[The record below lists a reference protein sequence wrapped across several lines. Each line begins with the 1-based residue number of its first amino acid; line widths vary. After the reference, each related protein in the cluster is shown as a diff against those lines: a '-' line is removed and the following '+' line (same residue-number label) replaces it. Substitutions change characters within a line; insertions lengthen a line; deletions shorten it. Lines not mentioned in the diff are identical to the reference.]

1 GLDPGGRRGGRGSRR
16 VPRPPARPRGGARG
30 VGRAGDGGPRQRGE
44 AAGRAGLGVHRPHD
58 GARRLHRLRPARL
71 GVEAPG
77 LGTPRGCRSDS
88 PALHGARA
96 ARGDDRGEPRG
107 VPGRSRLMDLET
119 LLARVLSLGED
130 EDWASAADLLAEP
143 LEEFDDEAAVHC
155 WLGVAE
161 RELGMEGV
169 AYERFKR
176 TLALGPTDPYVL
188 ATAGNAVAAFDDP
201 EAEQALRTAALT
213 APDVPLTRLLYGAY
227 LTREGLFEEA
237 GGELLAARA
246 LDEDDPQIRY
256 ELGVLYALQERYDE
270 AADTLA
276 DAVRLDPEDAW
287 TRAVF
292 GLVLLETDRP
302 EEAAGELVEAARLDE
317 QDVEA
322 QLLASL

>member
-1 GLDPGGRRGGRGSRR
+1 
-16 VPRPPARPRGGARG
+16 
-30 VGRAGDGGPRQRGE
+30 
-44 AAGRAGLGVHRPHD
+44 
-58 GARRLHRLRPARL
+58 
-71 GVEAPG
+71 
-77 LGTPRGCRSDS
+77 
-88 PALHGARA
+88 
-96 ARGDDRGEPRG
+96 
-107 VPGRSRLMDLET
+107 MDLET

-130 EDWASAADLLAEP
+130 EDWASAADLLAEH

-322 QLLASL
+322 QLLASLASSAVGRDGIAYEMLERARQRAIEGDLQLITAVEDRLDAGHPAARAMLREEVAPALLRERLYERP